1 VAPDDAPPLHRRRLA
16 QIAAFSLVCTTLLWF
31 RTDHLTARSPQFAL
45 PWDHHMYIFMARH
58 GPFGFHVAPYCWR
71 VLAPA
76 VVWASPFGVR
86 TGFEVLTF
94 TAIWIAGV
102 AVWFACERLRFR
114 PALAAAGML
123 LYFSL
128 GYATKWLLFDFWL
141 TDPLEILLV
150 VVAVLLARS
159 GRDVAFT
166 VCLVVGVLAKESVIF
181 AAPLF
186 YTLPAHR
193 PWDRRLALR
202 AVAVTIPAVATLVAL
217 HLGIH
222 QMNNDPAYLRTLPA
236 PIRHEAIRHY
246 TYGAVLHDTVFRR
259 FHHLGRTLAGAVGA
273 FGLLVPLL
281 ALVGLRRP
289 EARSFALRI
298 LPFLVLGYVQLLF
311 AYNTERLLVPG
322 LAVVIP
328 LAVWGVRE
336 LLELGAET
344 WAVLALPGVFFAMQL
359 VGTHEWEP
367 IWPIQL
373 AVIVAFA
380 PILRPWRARRRRM
393 APVGS

>member
-1 VAPDDAPPLHRRRLA
+1 VPSEGRTRHLFEIGAL
-16 QIAAFSLVCTTLLWF
+16 SLVCTTVLWF
-31 RTDHLTARSPQFAL
+31 RTDHLTPVSPQFAL
-45 PWDHHMYIFMARH
+45 PWDHHKYIFMAQH

-76 VVWASPFGVR
+76 LVWAPPFGVR
-86 TGFEVLTF
+86 TGFEVLAF
-94 TAIWIAGV
+94 AVIWITGV
-102 AVWFACERLRFR
+102 AVWFLCERLGFR

-141 TDPLEILLV
+141 TDPLAILLV

-159 GRDVAFT
+159 GRGVAFA

-186 YTLPAHR
+186 YTLQARR

-202 AVAVTIPAVATLVAL
+202 AAAVTLPAAAALVAL

-222 QMNNDPAYLRTLPA
+222 EMNNDPAYLRTLPG
-236 PIRHEAIRHY
+236 PSCREAIRHY
-246 TYGAVLHDTVFRR
+246 TYGAVLHDTVLRR
-259 FHHLGRTLAGAVGA
+259 FHHLGPTLVGAVGA

-281 ALVGLRRP
+281 ALLGLRRP
-289 EARSFALRI
+289 EARSFAVQA
-298 LPFLVLGYVQLLF
+298 LPFLVLDYVQLLF
-311 AYNTERLLVPG
+311 AYNTERLLVLG

-328 LAVWGVRE
+328 LAVWGLSE
-336 LLELGAET
+336 LLELGAWPWT
-344 WAVLALPGVFFAMQL
+344 VLALAGVFFAMQL
-359 VGTHEWEP
+359 VGTHQWEP

-373 AVIVAFA
+373 GVILAFTPLLA
-380 PILRPWRARRRRM
+380 PWRAPRRTM
-393 APVGS
+393 ASADR